1 MAWIGAVVGAVAPS
15 VINAFSGGGGSHSG
29 GGASGGGQQYVPT
42 GLGAADA
49 GWQQAY
55 GAEQGIANQTQG
67 QTAPYYQQ
75 SLNQMEGMNYQPYL
89 NAANQAGQMYGQ
101 AGQMAQGQMQ
111 GYSQQAQQAQ
121 QAGQQMY
128 QTSMDPQNALFN
140 QTQQTLQDQVRA
152 GQASRGLGN
161 SAVGGMEEANA
172 MSNFDINWQN
182 NQLQRQQQGIQG
194 MASANNMY
202 GQDQSAALAA
212 GAAGAGY
219 YGQSGSVPM
228 QAQQYA
234 AQQPGAA
241 AGQYQAQMAGLQS
254 MYGNQMSQAIPYMN
268 NGQGAQQSNYTA
280 QTAQNAQESQLF
292 GQIGSAFAPQIS
304 QGISNLWNS
313 GSSGGGTPTWGGQTT
328 SAGGS
333 ADAYNL
339 FGPAGYG

>member
-1 MAWIGAVVGAVAPS
+1 MTWGAVAGAATGVVGS
-15 VINAFSGGGGSHSG
+15 YLLNGGGGGGSRSG

-42 GLGAADA
+42 GLGMADT

-55 GAEQGIANQTQG
+55 GAEQGLATQTQG
-67 QTAPYYQQ
+67 QTSPYYQQ
-75 SLNQMEGMNYQPYL
+75 SLQQMEGMNYQPYL
-89 NAANQAGQMYGQ
+89 QASQQAGQMYGQ
-101 AGQMAQGQMQ
+101 AGQLAGQQMQ

-128 QTSMDPQNALFN
+128 QTSMDPQHALFN

-152 GQASRGLGN
+152 GQAARGLGN
-161 SAVGGMEEANA
+161 SAVGGMEEAQA
-172 MSNFDINWQN
+172 MGNFDINWQN
-182 NQLQRQQQGIQG
+182 AQLARQQQGIQG
-194 MASANNMY
+194 MVSANQMY

-268 NGQGAQQSNYTA
+268 AGQGAQQANYSA
-280 QTAQNAQESQLF
+280 QTAQNAQEAQLF
-292 GQIGSAFAPQIS
+292 GQIGT
-304 QGISNLWNS
+304 GLWNQYGSNIFS
-313 GSSGGGTPTWGGQTT
+313 GGNSGGGTPTWSGGTT
-328 SAGGS
+328 SQGGS